1 MKKVA
6 LILGGGGAKGYA
18 HVGVVKA
25 LEEWGVYPDV
35 VVGTSMGSIIGG
47 FYCAGFSPSEMEQIA
62 NEMDVKKMAKLF
74 SISLSS
80 QGFLK
85 LTGVE
90 QYLRSYLGCVKIQAL
105 KRKYIATAVDVTNNQ
120 VLFFDRGD
128 LVKAILMS
136 ICVPF
141 IFVPISADRIVVD
154 GGTLDNVPVRALS
167 LIDGDYFSIA
177 VNVIPLISHT
187 ARFADADEI
196 PVKERLN
203 LFEKMR
209 KRKFEGKFQEEA
221 KGFFAYVMKVSQVVL
236 AEVNRYRLEE
246 HKSDVYVELDPGI
259 DAGDFQKAS
268 LAIEAGYKKALE
280 FKEEILQK
288 LKESKN

>member
-120 VLFFDRGD
+120 VLFFDRG
-128 LVKAILMS
+128 
-136 ICVPF
+136 
-141 IFVPISADRIVVD
+141 IS
-154 GGTLDNVPVRALS
+154 LK
-167 LIDGDYFSIA
+167 
-177 VNVIPLISHT
+177 
-187 ARFADADEI
+187 RF
-196 PVKERLN
+196 L
-203 LFEKMR
+203 
-209 KRKFEGKFQEEA
+209 
-221 KGFFAYVMKVSQVVL
+221 
-236 AEVNRYRLEE
+236 
-246 HKSDVYVELDPGI
+246 
-259 DAGDFQKAS
+259 
-268 LAIEAGYKKALE
+268 
-280 FKEEILQK
+280 
-288 LKESKN
+288 